1 MRAGPGNSLEVAAA
15 RQRHGV
21 AGTAVVKLPK
31 SREDPPCSTDGSAM
45 PWIADTLCV
54 SVVTVRSLCKSLYRK
69 AGISKKLKHVH
80 LVQQL
85 RAREQGGFHGD
96 RRRDARAH

>member
-1 MRAGPGNSLEVAAA
+1 M
-15 RQRHGV
+15 
-21 AGTAVVKLPK
+21 
-31 SREDPPCSTDGSAM
+31 DGSAM

-54 SVVTVRSLCKSLYRK
+54 SVATVRSLCKNLYRK

-80 LVQQL
+80 LMQQL